1 MDSVSRNLFRALHE
15 GKWLSIEYKNLSGQ
29 TTNFWGSVCGLNPR
43 SGMVQVDGMHLHDY
57 TVKRLFLHID
67 GIQAA
72 KIVEGTWCER
82 NEALIKDI
90 AERPHAYARFFT
102 HITNLKVLDYLA
114 ACSQLDSTPYK
125 ANYQLIH
132 KIDESQFQG
141 GKCPLTDE
149 QFVEIVTRFQ
159 QKTAE
164 PHRPGEP
171 VHITSLGL
179 NLISLNTRQGL
190 YVLAYRPLRLDVRSR
205 CLTAG
210 DVVLCREFCLDYKN
224 DPRAAQSIRF
234 FLDGDDSTLLDDFER
249 NQERIKDCIT
259 RQNPELGGVDD
270 MPYLIAIGRDCL
282 VDLQT
287 QYNGILA
294 LYGGESEKDVPV
306 PIRAFFGELT
316 KEPPRRG
323 AVPLALLNDKVN
335 LDQLLAMN
343 HAFRNQLAYVQGPPG
358 TGKTNT
364 ILNVLTT
371 AFFNERTV
379 LFASY
384 NNHPI
389 DGVVE
394 KLQNLEYKGQ
404 KIPFPIIRLGSNAM
418 VKEAIATMRA
428 LWARCQQMQVF
439 EETLDRNKKERTV
452 RARELAKLLKRY
464 EDILELQERKETL
477 ERLLEARGQMD
488 FQVELLG
495 QLDAVKK
502 QLAKSGTITTED
514 ALTLLD
520 RNYTELY
527 RYLNFTSAKYLRRIG
542 EKRNAPLREI
552 LESPLD
558 AEELVQDFNK
568 YLSNQENLKN
578 FLRIFPLVAT
588 TCSSA
593 YKLGEPEPLFDM
605 VVMDEA
611 SQCSTAVS
619 LVPVLRGRSLLLVGD
634 PQQLSPVVVLDP
646 RDNEI
651 LRRKYAVTDE
661 YDYIQNSIY
670 KCFLACDAVSDEVL
684 LSYHYRCHKK
694 IIDFN
699 NRKYYNHRLHIASRV
714 ESEKPLVYVEV
725 KNDTTTERN
734 TAPGEIAPI
743 LRFLQ
748 QYPDK
753 SVGIITPFARQ
764 RALIEDTLRANGIT
778 DASCGTVHAFQG
790 DEKDVVIFSLALTN
804 RTQQRTY
811 NWLKNNK
818 ELINVAV
825 SRAREQLV
833 ILSNMAQ
840 LDRLHSGSDG
850 DDDLYELVQY
860 TRTQGESQVSEKPA
874 NSRALG
880 IKPYST
886 RTESAF
892 LENLNH
898 ALDNALLGG
907 SRCVVHKEV
916 PISQVFAD
924 DAPGRDLFYTG
935 RFDFVVYQKQGRE
948 ELPVLAIELDGLE
961 HHSDPAVQARDRQ
974 KDAICREHGFEL
986 IRVENSY
993 ARRYHY
999 IKDILIA
1006 YFKNA

>member
-67 GIQAA
+67 GIQSA

-114 ACSQLDSTPYK
+114 ACSQLDSMPYK

-234 FLDGDDSTLLDDFER
+234 FLDGDDITLLDDFER

-428 LWARCQQMQVF
+428 LWTRCQQMQVF

-452 RARELAKLLKRY
+452 
-464 EDILELQERKETL
+464 
-477 ERLLEARGQMD
+477 
-488 FQVELLG
+488 
-495 QLDAVKK
+495 
-502 QLAKSGTITTED
+502 
-514 ALTLLD
+514 
-520 RNYTELY
+520 
-527 RYLNFTSAKYLRRIG
+527 
-542 EKRNAPLREI
+542 
-552 LESPLD
+552 
-558 AEELVQDFNK
+558 
-568 YLSNQENLKN
+568 
-578 FLRIFPLVAT
+578 
-588 TCSSA
+588 
-593 YKLGEPEPLFDM
+593 
-605 VVMDEA
+605 
-611 SQCSTAVS
+611 
-619 LVPVLRGRSLLLVGD
+619 
-634 PQQLSPVVVLDP
+634 
-646 RDNEI
+646 
-651 LRRKYAVTDE
+651 
-661 YDYIQNSIY
+661 
-670 KCFLACDAVSDEVL
+670 
-684 LSYHYRCHKK
+684 
-694 IIDFN
+694 
-699 NRKYYNHRLHIASRV
+699 
-714 ESEKPLVYVEV
+714 
-725 KNDTTTERN
+725 
-734 TAPGEIAPI
+734 
-743 LRFLQ
+743 
-748 QYPDK
+748 
-753 SVGIITPFARQ
+753 
-764 RALIEDTLRANGIT
+764 
-778 DASCGTVHAFQG
+778 
-790 DEKDVVIFSLALTN
+790 
-804 RTQQRTY
+804 
-811 NWLKNNK
+811 
-818 ELINVAV
+818 
-825 SRAREQLV
+825 RAREQLV

-907 SRCVVHKEV
+907 SRCGVHKEV

-948 ELPVLAIELDGLE
+948 ELPLLAIELDGLE

>member
-67 GIQAA
+67 GIQSA

-114 ACSQLDSTPYK
+114 ACSQLDSMPYK

-234 FLDGDDSTLLDDFER
+234 FLDGDDITLLDDFER

-452 RARELAKLLKRY
+452 RARE
-464 EDILELQERKETL
+464 
-477 ERLLEARGQMD
+477 
-488 FQVELLG
+488 
-495 QLDAVKK
+495 
-502 QLAKSGTITTED
+502 
-514 ALTLLD
+514 
-520 RNYTELY
+520 
-527 RYLNFTSAKYLRRIG
+527 
-542 EKRNAPLREI
+542 
-552 LESPLD
+552 
-558 AEELVQDFNK
+558 
-568 YLSNQENLKN
+568 
-578 FLRIFPLVAT
+578 
-588 TCSSA
+588 
-593 YKLGEPEPLFDM
+593 
-605 VVMDEA
+605 
-611 SQCSTAVS
+611 
-619 LVPVLRGRSLLLVGD
+619 
-634 PQQLSPVVVLDP
+634 
-646 RDNEI
+646 
-651 LRRKYAVTDE
+651 
-661 YDYIQNSIY
+661 
-670 KCFLACDAVSDEVL
+670 
-684 LSYHYRCHKK
+684 
-694 IIDFN
+694 
-699 NRKYYNHRLHIASRV
+699 
-714 ESEKPLVYVEV
+714 
-725 KNDTTTERN
+725 
-734 TAPGEIAPI
+734 
-743 LRFLQ
+743 
-748 QYPDK
+748 
-753 SVGIITPFARQ
+753 
-764 RALIEDTLRANGIT
+764 
-778 DASCGTVHAFQG
+778 
-790 DEKDVVIFSLALTN
+790 
-804 RTQQRTY
+804 
-811 NWLKNNK
+811 
-818 ELINVAV
+818 
-825 SRAREQLV
+825 QLV

-948 ELPVLAIELDGLE
+948 ELPLLAIELDGLE
-961 HHSDPAVQARDRQ
+961 HHSDPSVQARDRQ

>member
-67 GIQAA
+67 GIQSA

-114 ACSQLDSTPYK
+114 ACSQLDSMPYK

-234 FLDGDDSTLLDDFER
+234 FLDGDDITLLDDFER

-452 RARELAKLLKRY
+452 RARE
-464 EDILELQERKETL
+464 
-477 ERLLEARGQMD
+477 
-488 FQVELLG
+488 
-495 QLDAVKK
+495 
-502 QLAKSGTITTED
+502 
-514 ALTLLD
+514 
-520 RNYTELY
+520 
-527 RYLNFTSAKYLRRIG
+527 
-542 EKRNAPLREI
+542 
-552 LESPLD
+552 
-558 AEELVQDFNK
+558 
-568 YLSNQENLKN
+568 
-578 FLRIFPLVAT
+578 
-588 TCSSA
+588 
-593 YKLGEPEPLFDM
+593 
-605 VVMDEA
+605 
-611 SQCSTAVS
+611 
-619 LVPVLRGRSLLLVGD
+619 
-634 PQQLSPVVVLDP
+634 
-646 RDNEI
+646 
-651 LRRKYAVTDE
+651 
-661 YDYIQNSIY
+661 
-670 KCFLACDAVSDEVL
+670 
-684 LSYHYRCHKK
+684 
-694 IIDFN
+694 
-699 NRKYYNHRLHIASRV
+699 
-714 ESEKPLVYVEV
+714 
-725 KNDTTTERN
+725 
-734 TAPGEIAPI
+734 
-743 LRFLQ
+743 
-748 QYPDK
+748 
-753 SVGIITPFARQ
+753 
-764 RALIEDTLRANGIT
+764 
-778 DASCGTVHAFQG
+778 
-790 DEKDVVIFSLALTN
+790 
-804 RTQQRTY
+804 
-811 NWLKNNK
+811 
-818 ELINVAV
+818 
-825 SRAREQLV
+825 QLV

-948 ELPVLAIELDGLE
+948 ELPLLAIELDGLE

>member
-43 SGMVQVDGMHLHDY
+43 SGMVQVGGMHLHDY
-57 TVKRLFLHID
+57 TVKRLFLRVD
-67 GIQAA
+67 GIQSA

-132 KIDESQFQG
+132 QIDESQFQG
-141 GKCPLTDE
+141 GNCPLTDE

-171 VHITSLGL
+171 VHVTSLGL

-190 YVLAYRPLRLDVRSR
+190 YVLAYRPLRLDVCSR

-234 FLDGDDSTLLDDFER
+234 FLDGDDITLLDDFER

-502 QLAKSGTITTED
+502 QLAKSGIITTGD

-699 NRKYYNHRLHIASRV
+699 NRK
-714 ESEKPLVYVEV
+714 
-725 KNDTTTERN
+725 
-734 TAPGEIAPI
+734 
-743 LRFLQ
+743 
-748 QYPDK
+748 
-753 SVGIITPFARQ
+753 
-764 RALIEDTLRANGIT
+764 
-778 DASCGTVHAFQG
+778 
-790 DEKDVVIFSLALTN
+790 
-804 RTQQRTY
+804 
-811 NWLKNNK
+811 
-818 ELINVAV
+818 
-825 SRAREQLV
+825 
-833 ILSNMAQ
+833 
-840 LDRLHSGSDG
+840 
-850 DDDLYELVQY
+850 
-860 TRTQGESQVSEKPA
+860 
-874 NSRALG
+874 
-880 IKPYST
+880 
-886 RTESAF
+886 
-892 LENLNH
+892 
-898 ALDNALLGG
+898 
-907 SRCVVHKEV
+907 
-916 PISQVFAD
+916 
-924 DAPGRDLFYTG
+924 
-935 RFDFVVYQKQGRE
+935 
-948 ELPVLAIELDGLE
+948 
-961 HHSDPAVQARDRQ
+961 
-974 KDAICREHGFEL
+974 
-986 IRVENSY
+986 
-993 ARRYHY
+993 
-999 IKDILIA
+999 
-1006 YFKNA
+1006 

>member
-67 GIQAA
+67 GIQSA

-114 ACSQLDSTPYK
+114 ACSQLDSMPYK

-234 FLDGDDSTLLDDFER
+234 FLDGDDITLLDDFER

-428 LWARCQQMQVF
+428 FWARCQQMQVF

-452 RARELAKLLKRY
+452 
-464 EDILELQERKETL
+464 
-477 ERLLEARGQMD
+477 
-488 FQVELLG
+488 
-495 QLDAVKK
+495 
-502 QLAKSGTITTED
+502 
-514 ALTLLD
+514 
-520 RNYTELY
+520 
-527 RYLNFTSAKYLRRIG
+527 
-542 EKRNAPLREI
+542 
-552 LESPLD
+552 
-558 AEELVQDFNK
+558 
-568 YLSNQENLKN
+568 
-578 FLRIFPLVAT
+578 
-588 TCSSA
+588 
-593 YKLGEPEPLFDM
+593 
-605 VVMDEA
+605 
-611 SQCSTAVS
+611 
-619 LVPVLRGRSLLLVGD
+619 
-634 PQQLSPVVVLDP
+634 
-646 RDNEI
+646 
-651 LRRKYAVTDE
+651 
-661 YDYIQNSIY
+661 
-670 KCFLACDAVSDEVL
+670 
-684 LSYHYRCHKK
+684 
-694 IIDFN
+694 
-699 NRKYYNHRLHIASRV
+699 
-714 ESEKPLVYVEV
+714 
-725 KNDTTTERN
+725 
-734 TAPGEIAPI
+734 
-743 LRFLQ
+743 
-748 QYPDK
+748 
-753 SVGIITPFARQ
+753 
-764 RALIEDTLRANGIT
+764 
-778 DASCGTVHAFQG
+778 
-790 DEKDVVIFSLALTN
+790 
-804 RTQQRTY
+804 
-811 NWLKNNK
+811 
-818 ELINVAV
+818 
-825 SRAREQLV
+825 RAREQLV

-948 ELPVLAIELDGLE
+948 ELPLLAIELDGLE

>member
-67 GIQAA
+67 GIQSA

-149 QFVEIVTRFQ
+149 QFIEIVTRFQ

-234 FLDGDDSTLLDDFER
+234 FLDGDDITLLDDFER

-358 TGKTNT
+358 AGKTNT

-542 EKRNAPLREI
+542 EKRNAPLRETYDR
-552 LESPLD
+552 S
-558 AEELVQDFNK
+558 
-568 YLSNQENLKN
+568 
-578 FLRIFPLVAT
+578 
-588 TCSSA
+588 
-593 YKLGEPEPLFDM
+593 LGE
-605 VVMDEA
+605 
-611 SQCSTAVS
+611 
-619 LVPVLRGRSLLLVGD
+619 R
-634 PQQLSPVVVLDP
+634 
-646 RDNEI
+646 
-651 LRRKYAVTDE
+651 
-661 YDYIQNSIY
+661 
-670 KCFLACDAVSDEVL
+670 
-684 LSYHYRCHKK
+684 
-694 IIDFN
+694 
-699 NRKYYNHRLHIASRV
+699 
-714 ESEKPLVYVEV
+714 
-725 KNDTTTERN
+725 
-734 TAPGEIAPI
+734 
-743 LRFLQ
+743 
-748 QYPDK
+748 
-753 SVGIITPFARQ
+753 
-764 RALIEDTLRANGIT
+764 
-778 DASCGTVHAFQG
+778 
-790 DEKDVVIFSLALTN
+790 
-804 RTQQRTY
+804 
-811 NWLKNNK
+811 W
-818 ELINVAV
+818 
-825 SRAREQLV
+825 
-833 ILSNMAQ
+833 
-840 LDRLHSGSDG
+840 
-850 DDDLYELVQY
+850 
-860 TRTQGESQVSEKPA
+860 
-874 NSRALG
+874 
-880 IKPYST
+880 
-886 RTESAF
+886 
-892 LENLNH
+892 
-898 ALDNALLGG
+898 
-907 SRCVVHKEV
+907 
-916 PISQVFAD
+916 
-924 DAPGRDLFYTG
+924 
-935 RFDFVVYQKQGRE
+935 
-948 ELPVLAIELDGLE
+948 
-961 HHSDPAVQARDRQ
+961 
-974 KDAICREHGFEL
+974 
-986 IRVENSY
+986 
-993 ARRYHY
+993 
-999 IKDILIA
+999 
-1006 YFKNA
+1006 

>member
-67 GIQAA
+67 GIQSA

-114 ACSQLDSTPYK
+114 ACSQLDSMPYK

-149 QFVEIVTRFQ
+149 QFIEIVTRFQ

-234 FLDGDDSTLLDDFER
+234 FLDGDDITLLDDFER

-394 KLQNLEYKGQ
+394 KLQNLEYKGK

-452 RARELAKLLKRY
+452 
-464 EDILELQERKETL
+464 
-477 ERLLEARGQMD
+477 
-488 FQVELLG
+488 
-495 QLDAVKK
+495 
-502 QLAKSGTITTED
+502 
-514 ALTLLD
+514 
-520 RNYTELY
+520 
-527 RYLNFTSAKYLRRIG
+527 
-542 EKRNAPLREI
+542 
-552 LESPLD
+552 
-558 AEELVQDFNK
+558 
-568 YLSNQENLKN
+568 
-578 FLRIFPLVAT
+578 
-588 TCSSA
+588 
-593 YKLGEPEPLFDM
+593 
-605 VVMDEA
+605 
-611 SQCSTAVS
+611 
-619 LVPVLRGRSLLLVGD
+619 
-634 PQQLSPVVVLDP
+634 
-646 RDNEI
+646 
-651 LRRKYAVTDE
+651 
-661 YDYIQNSIY
+661 
-670 KCFLACDAVSDEVL
+670 
-684 LSYHYRCHKK
+684 
-694 IIDFN
+694 
-699 NRKYYNHRLHIASRV
+699 
-714 ESEKPLVYVEV
+714 
-725 KNDTTTERN
+725 
-734 TAPGEIAPI
+734 
-743 LRFLQ
+743 
-748 QYPDK
+748 
-753 SVGIITPFARQ
+753 
-764 RALIEDTLRANGIT
+764 
-778 DASCGTVHAFQG
+778 
-790 DEKDVVIFSLALTN
+790 
-804 RTQQRTY
+804 
-811 NWLKNNK
+811 
-818 ELINVAV
+818 
-825 SRAREQLV
+825 RAREQLV

-948 ELPVLAIELDGLE
+948 ELPLLAIELDGLE
-961 HHSDPAVQARDRQ
+961 HHSDPSVQARDRQ

>member
-67 GIQAA
+67 GIQSA

-210 DVVLCREFCLDYKN
+210 DVVLCREFCLDYKS

-234 FLDGDDSTLLDDFER
+234 FLDGDDITLLDDFER

-684 LSYHYRCHKK
+684 LSYHYRCHRK

-725 KNDTTTERN
+725 KNDTATERN
-734 TAPGEIAPI
+734 TAPGEVAPI

-748 QYPDK
+748 Q
-753 SVGIITPFARQ
+753 
-764 RALIEDTLRANGIT
+764 
-778 DASCGTVHAFQG
+778 
-790 DEKDVVIFSLALTN
+790 
-804 RTQQRTY
+804 
-811 NWLKNNK
+811 
-818 ELINVAV
+818 
-825 SRAREQLV
+825 
-833 ILSNMAQ
+833 
-840 LDRLHSGSDG
+840 
-850 DDDLYELVQY
+850 
-860 TRTQGESQVSEKPA
+860 
-874 NSRALG
+874 
-880 IKPYST
+880 
-886 RTESAF
+886 
-892 LENLNH
+892 
-898 ALDNALLGG
+898 
-907 SRCVVHKEV
+907 
-916 PISQVFAD
+916 
-924 DAPGRDLFYTG
+924 
-935 RFDFVVYQKQGRE
+935 
-948 ELPVLAIELDGLE
+948 
-961 HHSDPAVQARDRQ
+961 
-974 KDAICREHGFEL
+974 
-986 IRVENSY
+986 
-993 ARRYHY
+993 
-999 IKDILIA
+999 
-1006 YFKNA
+1006 